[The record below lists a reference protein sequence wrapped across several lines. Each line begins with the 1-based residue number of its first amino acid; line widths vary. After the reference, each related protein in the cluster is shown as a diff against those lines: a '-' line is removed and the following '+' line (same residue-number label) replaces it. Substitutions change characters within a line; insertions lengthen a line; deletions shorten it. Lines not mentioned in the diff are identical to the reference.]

1 MPVYECPKCGRRVTV
16 PKEGTYYCKVCGPD
30 VIMRRVFTEEE
41 LRKFER
47 EARKEFME
55 DLRELVR
62 WIRAKGERI
71 VALGEIE
78 AEFNVL
84 RPVAIAVRE
93 FGDKTYYVRYEY
105 VAPENITSE
114 TILFRRR
121 GINYEEALT

>member
-1 MPVYECPKCGRRVTV
+1 MPVYECPKCGRRVAV

-30 VIMRRVFTEEE
+30 VLMQRVFIEEE
-41 LRKFER
+41 LRKSER

-78 AEFNVL
+78 TEFNVIN
-84 RPVAIAVRE
+84 PVAIAVRE
-93 FGDKTYYVRYEY
+93 SGDKTYYVRYEY
-105 VAPENITSE
+105 KSPEVITSE
-114 TILFRRR
+114 TILFRKR
-121 GINYEEALT
+121 GINYEKALT

>member
-30 VIMRRVFTEEE
+30 VLMQRVFTEEE
-41 LRKFER
+41 LRKSER

-78 AEFNVL
+78 TEFNVIN
-84 RPVAIAVRE
+84 PVAIAVRE
-93 FGDKTYYVRYEY
+93 AGDKTYYMRYEY
-105 VAPENITSE
+105 KSPEVITSE
-114 TILFRRR
+114 TILFRKR

>member
-1 MPVYECPKCGRRVTV
+1 MPIYECPKCGRRVTV
-16 PKEGTYYCKVCGPD
+16 PTEGTYYCKVCGPD
-30 VIMRRVFTEEE
+30 VRMRRVFTEEE
-41 LRKFER
+41 LRKFEM
-47 EARKEFME
+47 EARKEFIE

-71 VALGEIE
+71 VALGEIK

-93 FGDKTYYVRYEY
+93 IGDKTYYVCYEY

>member
-1 MPVYECPKCGRRVTV
+1 
-16 PKEGTYYCKVCGPD
+16 
-30 VIMRRVFTEEE
+30 
-41 LRKFER
+41 
-47 EARKEFME
+47 ME

-78 AEFNVL
+78 AESNVL
-84 RPVAIAVRE
+84 HPVAIAVKE

-105 VAPENITSE
+105 VLPEVITSE